1 MSRPSDL
8 LALGTRHP
16 QTLAP
21 KAWNPANASGITD
34 TAGRSPRVRPEVGPV
49 TDDATFNGTMAGPD
63 GTVVC
68 LGQNTNGPGDWVEVA
83 LQVAVMPKTTTL
95 RDVATRLS
103 PEATVPVSGPV
114 DTGLPAG
121 MAGLE
126 LPVKATVPV
135 PLLVSVSVDLT
146 ELAPT
151 LIGAVMADVE
161 TLMTALVP
169 LWVAV
174 RVALPEP

>member
-1 MSRPSDL
+1 
-8 LALGTRHP
+8 
-16 QTLAP
+16 
-21 KAWNPANASGITD
+21 
-34 TAGRSPRVRPEVGPV
+34 
-49 TDDATFNGTMAGPD
+49 
-63 GTVVC
+63 
-68 LGQNTNGPGDWVEVA
+68 
-83 LQVAVMPKTTTL
+83 
-95 RDVATRLS
+95 
-103 PEATVPVSGPV
+103 
-114 DTGLPAG
+114 

-126 LPVKATVPV
+126 LPVKVTAPV